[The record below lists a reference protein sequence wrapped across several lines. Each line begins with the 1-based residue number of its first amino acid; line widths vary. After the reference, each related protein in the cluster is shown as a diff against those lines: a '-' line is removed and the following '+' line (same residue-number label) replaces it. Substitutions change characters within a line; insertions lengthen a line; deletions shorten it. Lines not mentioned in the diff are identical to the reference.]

1 MEFLLDR
8 LVPRVRTCSVPRIWR
23 GLTFQRAKKRL
34 GHAGEP
40 VSRHDIIAQHP
51 ISFNDGPSPWA

>member
-40 VSRHDIIAQHP
+40 VSRHDIIAHAP
-51 ISFNDGPSPWA
+51 TPFNEGRPPQA